1 MAGAGRSSALALS
14 VPPATLVGMTGWQ
27 EFTEQAPEL
36 ASAAR
41 SRLESMQHHVLATL
55 RKDGAPRVSGTEAG
69 WYRGDLT
76 FGSMP
81 GARKARDLQR
91 DGRFALHTN
100 PGDGTMSEPDVKISG
115 MAVEI
120 TGDEQA
126 AWMAEVQAPQ
136 TDAHLFRC
144 AITEV
149 VTTKV
154 SDDQTHLVI
163 TSWTPDQGIRVF
175 KRT

>member
-1 MAGAGRSSALALS
+1 
-14 VPPATLVGMTGWQ
+14 MTGWQ
-27 EFTEQAPEL
+27 EFADQEPEL
-36 ASAAR
+36 AAAAR
-41 SRLESMQHHVLATL
+41 ARLESARHHVLATV
-55 RKDGAPRVSGTEAG
+55 RADGAPRVSGTEVA
-69 WYRGDLT
+69 WYGGQLT
-76 FGSMP
+76 LGSMP

-100 PGDGTMSEPDVKISG
+100 PGDGTMTDPDVKIAG
-115 MAVEI
+115 VATEV

-126 AWMAEVQAPQ
+126 AWVTEVQPPQ
-136 TDAHLFRC
+136 SDAHLFRC

-149 VTTKV
+149 VTTEV

-163 TSWTPDQGIRVF
+163 TSWTPERGVRTF

>member
-1 MAGAGRSSALALS
+1 MPS
-14 VPPATLVGMTGWQ
+14 ATLTGMTGWQ
-27 EFTEQAPEL
+27 EFTDQAPEL
-36 ASAAR
+36 AAAAR
-41 SRLESMQHHVLATL
+41 ARLESAQHHVLATL
-55 RKDGAPRVSGTEAG
+55 RKDGAPRVSGTEAS
-69 WYRGDLT
+69 WYGGELT

-100 PGDGTMSEPDVKISG
+100 PGDGTMADPDVKIAG
-115 MAVEI
+115 VATEV

-126 AWMAEVQAPQ
+126 AWVAEVQPPQ

-149 VTTKV
+149 VTTTV

-163 TSWTPDQGIRVF
+163 TSWTPELGVRVF